1 MKNNKGFTLVELLA
15 TVLILGILSVAALIA
30 YTSYLTSTRNKA
42 YDTMAR
48 SAANAASEYG
58 MDYYGVDSVTF
69 KELYEDQYLEYPQDP
84 SSSGKM
90 CTGKV
95 YIHRNENID
104 AIETE
109 EYDVIVCCANFSYKY
124 HFPGGK
130 KTKVKTVS
138 KTKPKEEDNE
148 NSSDET
154 IDDSNDD
161 SNENTDTT
169 VDDEDSDD
177 STDDGEDSDDST
189 DDGEDDTIQ
198 ERNEDAEE
206 EPVEDTCPIIE

>member
-69 KELYEDQYLEYPQDP
+69 KELYEGQYLEYPQDP

-138 KTKPKEEDNE
+138 KTKQIEEDNE
-148 NSSDET
+148 NPSGET
-154 IDDSNDD
+154 IDDNNDD

-169 VDDEDSDD
+169 VDDEN
-177 STDDGEDSDDST
+177 SDDST

-198 ERNEDAEE
+198 ERNEEAEE

>member
-69 KELYEDQYLEYPQDP
+69 KELYEGQYLEYPQDP

-95 YIHRNENID
+95 YIYRNENID

-138 KTKPKEEDNE
+138 KTKPIEEDNE
-148 NSSDET
+148 NPSGET
-154 IDDSNDD
+154 IDDNNDD
-161 SNENTDTT
+161 SNENSDTT
-169 VDDEDSDD
+169 VDDEN
-177 STDDGEDSDDST
+177 SDDST

-198 ERNEDAEE
+198 ERNEEAEE

>member
-138 KTKPKEEDNE
+138 KTKPIEENNE
-148 NSSDET
+148 NPSGET
-154 IDDSNDD
+154 IDDNNDD

-177 STDDGEDSDDST
+177 STDES
-189 DDGEDDTIQ
+189 EDDTIQ

>member
-69 KELYEDQYLEYPQDP
+69 KELYEGQYLEYPQDP

-95 YIHRNENID
+95 YIYRNENID

-138 KTKPKEEDNE
+138 KTKQIEEDNE
-148 NSSDET
+148 NPSGET
-154 IDDSNDD
+154 IDDNNDD

-169 VDDEDSDD
+169 VDDEN
-177 STDDGEDSDDST
+177 SDDST

-198 ERNEDAEE
+198 ERNEEAEE